1 MTIQLTP
8 LQART
13 YRAICEIYE
22 LGETLPTLGA
32 LAEEV
37 GISASCVRVSLQVLA
52 KYDLLCAVAVNH
64 YMGWEY
70 TLINNR
76 ASYQI
81 KRKDPNGGAPVATYE
96 LAAIM
101 GL

>member
-13 YRAICEIYE
+13 YRAICEIYQ

-81 KRKDPNGGAPVATYE
+81 KRKDPNGGGPVDSWE

-101 GL
+101 EL

>member
-1 MTIQLTP
+1 
-8 LQART
+8 
-13 YRAICEIYE
+13 
-22 LGETLPTLGA
+22 
-32 LAEEV
+32 
-37 GISASCVRVSLQVLA
+37 VLA

-81 KRKDPNGGAPVATYE
+81 KRKDPNGGRAVDSWE